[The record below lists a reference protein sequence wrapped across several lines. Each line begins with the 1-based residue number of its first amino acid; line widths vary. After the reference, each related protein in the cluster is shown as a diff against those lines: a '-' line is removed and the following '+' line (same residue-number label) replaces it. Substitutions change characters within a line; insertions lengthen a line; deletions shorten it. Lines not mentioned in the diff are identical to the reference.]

1 MNYFKKEE
9 EEDEKKKSQQIVS
22 YNCNADLPDTGS
34 RICAGGNNTDN
45 IHSDQ
50 SNGQKWLDKRECRL
64 VLLCKRQKNRQPVEE
79 D

>member
-34 RICAGGNNTDN
+34 RICAGGNYTDT
-45 IHSDQ
+45 IHSEQ
-50 SNGQKWLDKRECRL
+50 RSKMAG
-64 VLLCKRQKNRQPVEE
+64 
-79 D
+79 

>member
-34 RICAGGNNTDN
+34 RICAGGNYTDN

-50 SNGQKWLDKRECRL
+50 SNGQNGWIKESAGWCYYVKG
-64 VLLCKRQKNRQPVEE
+64 KNRQPVEE